1 MHTGGSPRS
10 GSHILVVRLG
20 AMGDIIHTLPAV
32 ASLKHSFPGSR
43 LTWVVEPR
51 WAPLLK
57 GNPFVDH
64 VVLFD
69 RRSGAGLW
77 RTWQALR
84 RERFDFAV
92 DFQGLVKS
100 SLVACGAGADRIFG
114 HHQASAR
121 EPLAALFY
129 SDKIQTRALHAVER
143 ALDLA
148 AGAGASTVVQSFPIP
163 QGKAEG
169 SLPTGAFVL
178 ASPLSGWGAKQWPLP
193 YYSQLSAHLLRETG
207 MPLVLNGPPAE
218 REKLSDV
225 PDTIT
230 HLSSIDGLIAAT
242 RLATAVV
249 GLDSGPLHLAA
260 ALGKPGV
267 ALFGPTDPA
276 RNGPRGGSVT
286 VLRSPRAVTSY
297 KRLSEIDP
305 SMREL
310 SPEAV
315 LEALRPHLAGRSA
328 HGGLP
333 GLKRPLF
340 PKPYADFVAR
350 LRVSTGFVLVAA
362 FAWFSN
368 PESRSLAWGFPVA
381 LAGLVLRG
389 WAAGHL
395 AKNQDLATGG
405 PYAYVRNPLYRRD
418 TAGGRGPGDRI
429 AQRRPG
435 HTVRSGFPWHLPAR
449 RAARRAAPAQPV
461 SGVRG
466 VCRPRARAPASY
478 GRRPSLGE
486 IVSMAAL
493 REEPG
498 VSGSYGFP
506 GGGAP
511 FNMEGAALRG

>member
-114 HHQASAR
+114 HHQSSAR

-148 AGAGASTVVQSFPIP
+148 AGAGASTIVQSFPIP

-225 PDTIT
+225 PDTLT

-315 LEALRPHLAGRSA
+315 LEALRPHLARSSA

-368 PESRSLAWGFPVA
+368 PDSRSLAWGFPVA
-381 LAGLVLRG
+381 LARPRVARLGRRPPG
-389 WAAGHL
+389 QEPGPGH
-395 AKNQDLATGG
+395 
-405 PYAYVRNPLYRRD
+405 RRSIRVCAQSALSRD
-418 TAGGRGPGDRI
+418 AAGGRGPGDRI
-429 AQRRPG
+429 AQRRPR
-435 HTVRSGFPWHLPAR
+435 HIVRSGFPVASTCPSCSSKSSTCAACFRITRRMPPA
-449 RAARRAAPAQPV
+449 
-461 SGVRG
+461 
-466 VCRPRARAPASY
+466 CPRSVPR
-478 GRRPSLGE
+478 
-486 IVSMAAL
+486 MAGAL
-493 REEPG
+493 RSEKSFRWRLYVKNRE
-498 VSGSYGFP
+498 YQAAMGFLA
-506 GGGAP
+506 GA
-511 FNMEGAALRG
+511 FLLIWKALR